1 MFGKRIREIRLKRGY
16 TQQFV
21 ADSLNI
27 TLRAYQKYEQ
37 GVREPAY
44 DILVQ
49 IADLYVIST
58 DYLLGRD
65 EFMKVHGV
73 SFDE

>member
-1 MFGKRIREIRLKRGY
+1 MFGKRIREMRLKRGY

-21 ADSLNI
+21 SDSLNI

-37 GVREPAY
+37 GVREPSY
-44 DILVQ
+44 DLLVK

-65 EFMKVHGV
+65 EFMKAHGV

>member
-1 MFGKRIREIRLKRGY
+1 MFGKRIREMRLKRGY

-21 ADSLNI
+21 ADALNI
-27 TLRAYQKYEQ
+27 TLRSYQKYEQ
-37 GVREPAY
+37 GVREPDY
-44 DILVQ
+44 DTLVR

-65 EFMKVHGV
+65 EFMKAHGV
-73 SFDE
+73 FFDE